1 MFKALLDLLVSMSSA
16 VYGIEIFKKIML
28 CIACRIQSISCL
40 VTDRKLLLE
49 DLSHDGQVLP
59 LA

>member
-16 VYGIEIFKKIML
+16 VYGIEIFKIML
-28 CIACRIQSISCL
+28 CIACHLQSITCL
-40 VTDRKLLLE
+40 ATDRKLLLE